1 MELHMIFT
9 HMLKKGLISIEEM
22 VVIAVIGQEI
32 QKQLACRIG
41 NGIPLN
47 PLFDENGD
55 MTVTLDSR
63 SLLRK
68 NKRLANRMA
77 TDIIQPLMD
86 KRLPLVTDGPA
97 KDVLVKEM
105 RRRHPSE
112 LLELVINNA
121 FLPLLGGMRYGALL
135 VEKGYCKPT
144 GEKNG

>member
-22 VVIAVIGQEI
+22 VVIAVIGEEI
-32 QKQLACRIG
+32 QGQLACRIS

-55 MTVTLDSR
+55 MTVTLDGH

-68 NKRLANRMA
+68 NKRLSNRVA
-77 TDIIQPLMD
+77 TDIIQPLMT
-86 KRLPLVTDGPA
+86 KRLPLMTNGPA

-105 RRRHPSE
+105 RRRHPSG

-121 FLPLLGGMRYGALL
+121 FLPLLGGMKYGAML
-135 VEKGYCKPT
+135 VAKGYCNLNA
-144 GEKNG
+144 EENG

>member
-1 MELHMIFT
+1 
-9 HMLKKGLISIEEM
+9 
-22 VVIAVIGQEI
+22 
-32 QKQLACRIG
+32 
-41 NGIPLN
+41 
-47 PLFDENGD
+47 
-55 MTVTLDSR
+55 MTVTLDSQ
-63 SLLRK
+63 SLVRK

-77 TDIIQPLMD
+77 TDIIRPLMD
-86 KRLPLVTDGPA
+86 KSLPLVTDGPA

-105 RRRHPSE
+105 SMRHPSE

>member
-97 KDVLVKEM
+97 KNVLVKEM

-135 VEKGYCKPT
+135 VEKGYCKPN
-144 GEKNG
+144 GEEKG

>member
-97 KDVLVKEM
+97 KDVLIKEM
-105 RRRHPSE
+105 SMRHPSE

-135 VEKGYCKPT
+135 VEKGYCKAT